1 MATLDLQQD
10 LAFHAKKRLKRTIY
24 VIMLCLALLIL
35 SAVALS
41 LGGLSVSYG
50 AIVKGLFVAY
60 DPQVALIYD
69 LRFPR
74 IVIALLAGAGIA
86 VSGVLFQAVL
96 KNPISDPAIIGV
108 CSGASFMVLLSSLL
122 LPQLLLYGPILS
134 FLGGGV
140 SFLLIY
146 GLAWKKGLHP
156 VRIILTGIA
165 INALFM
171 GLSTALT
178 SFSASASPLV
188 NALLAGQISQKTWVD
203 VGVLLPYTLIGLG
216 LALLFSRICDLL
228 LLDDQVIRNLGM
240 DSHLL
245 RLGISLIAVLLASA
259 ATSVVGVV
267 SFLGLIV
274 PHISRLLVGSKHQ
287 GLIPFSA
294 LLGAFVFL
302 LADTLGRRLAYPLEI
317 SPAII
322 MSIIGGPYF
331 IYLLRRSDVI

>member
-74 IVIALLAGAGIA
+74 IVI
-86 VSGVLFQAVL
+86 
-96 KNPISDPAIIGV
+96 
-108 CSGASFMVLLSSLL
+108 
-122 LPQLLLYGPILS
+122 
-134 FLGGGV
+134 
-140 SFLLIY
+140 
-146 GLAWKKGLHP
+146 
-156 VRIILTGIA
+156 
-165 INALFM
+165 
-171 GLSTALT
+171 
-178 SFSASASPLV
+178 
-188 NALLAGQISQKTWVD
+188 ALLAGQISQKTWVD

-287 GLIPFSA
+287 VLIPFSA

>member
-24 VIMLCLALLIL
+24 VIMLCSALLIL

-122 LPQLLLYGPILS
+122 LPQLLLYGAILS

-287 GLIPFSA
+287 VLIPFSA

>member
-60 DPQVALIYD
+60 NPQVALIYD

-74 IVIALLAGAGIA
+74 VVIALLAGAGIA

-108 CSGASFMVLLSSLL
+108 CSGASFLVLLSSLL
-122 LPQLLLYGPILS
+122 LPQLLFYGPILS

-203 VGVLLPYTLIGLG
+203 VGVLLPYTLVGLG

-240 DSHLL
+240 DGHLL

-287 GLIPFSA
+287 VLIPFSA

>member
-74 IVIALLAGAGIA
+74 VVIALLAGAGIA

-108 CSGASFMVLLSSLL
+108 CSGASFLVLLSSLL
-122 LPQLLLYGPILS
+122 LPQLLFYGPILS

-188 NALLAGQISQKTWVD
+188 NALLSGQISQKTWVD
-203 VGVLLPYTLIGLG
+203 VGVLLPYTLVGLG

-240 DSHLL
+240 DGHLL

-287 GLIPFSA
+287 VLIPFSA

-302 LADTLGRRLAYPLEI
+302 LADTLGRRFAYPLEI

>member
-60 DPQVALIYD
+60 NPQVALIYD

-74 IVIALLAGAGIA
+74 VVIALLAGAGIA

-108 CSGASFMVLLSSLL
+108 CSGASFLVLLSSLL
-122 LPQLLLYGPILS
+122 LPQLLFYGPILS

-203 VGVLLPYTLIGLG
+203 VGVLLPYTLVGLG

-240 DSHLL
+240 DGHLL

-287 GLIPFSA
+287 VLIPFSA

-331 IYLLRRSDVI
+331 IYLLRRSNVI

>member
-146 GLAWKKGLHP
+146 GLAWK
-156 VRIILTGIA
+156 
-165 INALFM
+165 
-171 GLSTALT
+171 
-178 SFSASASPLV
+178 
-188 NALLAGQISQKTWVD
+188 
-203 VGVLLPYTLIGLG
+203 
-216 LALLFSRICDLL
+216 
-228 LLDDQVIRNLGM
+228 
-240 DSHLL
+240 
-245 RLGISLIAVLLASA
+245 
-259 ATSVVGVV
+259 
-267 SFLGLIV
+267 
-274 PHISRLLVGSKHQ
+274 
-287 GLIPFSA
+287 
-294 LLGAFVFL
+294 
-302 LADTLGRRLAYPLEI
+302 
-317 SPAII
+317 
-322 MSIIGGPYF
+322 
-331 IYLLRRSDVI
+331 

>member
-60 DPQVALIYD
+60 DPQFALIYD

-171 GLSTALT
+171 GLSTALP

-287 GLIPFSA
+287 VLIPFSA

>member
-287 GLIPFSA
+287 VLIPFST

>member
-1 MATLDLQQD
+1 MTASDLQRDQS
-10 LAFHAKKRLKRTIY
+10 LLAKKRFRSGLY
-24 VIMLCLALLIL
+24 LVLLIL
-35 SAVALS
+35 SLLFLAVIALS
-41 LGGLSVSYG
+41 LGGLAVSYG
-50 AIVKGLFVAY
+50 AIVKGLFVTY

-96 KNPISDPAIIGV
+96 KNPISDPAITGI
-108 CSGASFMVLLSSLL
+108 CSGASFMVLVSSLL
-122 LPQLLLYGPILS
+122 LPQLLLYGPIVS

-146 GLAWKKGLHP
+146 GLAWKKVLNP
-156 VRIILTGIA
+156 IRLILTGIA

-178 SFSASASPLV
+178 SFFTSASPMV
-188 NALLAGQISQKTWVD
+188 NALLAGHISQKTWAD
-203 VGVLLPYTLIGLG
+203 VGVLFPYTFIGLL
-216 LALLFSRICDLL
+216 LALLLSKTCNLL
-228 LLDDQVIRNLGM
+228 LLDDQVIRHLGI
-240 DSHLL
+240 DATAL
-245 RLGISLIAVLLASA
+245 RLGISLVAVLLASV
-259 ATSVVGVV
+259 ATSIVGVV

-274 PHISRLLVGSKHQ
+274 PHMSRLLVGSKHQ
-287 GLIPFSA
+287 ILIPFSA

-302 LADTLGRRLAYPLEI
+302 LADTLGRSLAYPLEI

-322 MSIIGGPYF
+322 MSIVGGPYF
-331 IYLLRRSDVI
+331 IYLLRRSDII

>member
-1 MATLDLQQD
+1 MTASDLQRDQS
-10 LAFHAKKRLKRTIY
+10 LLAKKRFRSGLYLI
-24 VIMLCLALLIL
+24 LLIL
-35 SAVALS
+35 ALVFLATIALS
-41 LGGLSVSYG
+41 LGGLAVSYG

-96 KNPISDPAIIGV
+96 KNPISDPAIIGIS
-108 CSGASFMVLLSSLL
+108 SGASFMVLVSSLL
-122 LPQLLLYGPILS
+122 LPQLLLYGSIVS

-156 VRIILTGIA
+156 IRIMLTGIA

-178 SFSASASPLV
+178 SFSASASPVV
-188 NALLAGQISQKTWVD
+188 NALLAGHISQKTWSD
-203 VGVLLPYTLIGLG
+203 VGGLLPCTFIGLL
-216 LALLFSRICDLL
+216 LALLLSKTCDLL
-228 LLDDQVIRNLGM
+228 LLDDRVIRNLGI
-240 DSHLL
+240 DATVL
-245 RLGISLIAVLLASA
+245 RLGISLVAVLLASV

-287 GLIPFSA
+287 ILIPFSA

-302 LADTLGRRLAYPLEI
+302 LADTLGRSLAYPLEI

-322 MSIIGGPYF
+322 MSIVGGPYF
-331 IYLLRRSDVI
+331 IYLLRRSDII